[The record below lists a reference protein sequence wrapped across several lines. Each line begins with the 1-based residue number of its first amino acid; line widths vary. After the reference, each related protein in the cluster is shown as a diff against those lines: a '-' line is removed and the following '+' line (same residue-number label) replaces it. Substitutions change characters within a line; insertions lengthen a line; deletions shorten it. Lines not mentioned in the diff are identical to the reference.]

1 MVHSLPHDHPA
12 GLERSCA
19 GAPRDWIKAAPPQ
32 PGIDRIEAF
41 FAGHGYD
48 PHRHDTYAVGL
59 TLHGV
64 QSFGYRGTT
73 LHSRCGQAIVL
84 HPDELHDGR
93 AGTDRGFRYR
103 MAYIEPRLLQT
114 ALGEGRR
121 PLPFAREAVTGDAR
135 MRAALARTLDDLETP
150 LDDLHRDQTL
160 LEIAEA
166 LAALDPAGGCDPVE
180 AIAVRAVAIAREYI
194 DENIGTAIRSTD
206 LEAISGLSRFALA
219 RHFRACLGTS
229 PHRYSV
235 MRRLDRAR
243 HLIQAGTSLAEAA
256 AACGFA
262 DQSHM
267 TRQFKRAYGVPPGH
281 WQSLARPHPPAP

>member
-1 MVHSLPHDHPA
+1 MAKSLPRNRPA
-12 GLERSCA
+12 RLERSCA
-19 GAPRDWIKAAPPQ
+19 GAPRDSIKTAEPQ
-32 PGIDRIEAF
+32 PGIERIEAF
-41 FAGHGYD
+41 FTGHGYD
-48 PHRHDTYAVGL
+48 PHRHDTYAIGL

-64 QSFGYRGTT
+64 QSFGYRGAT

-84 HPDELHDGR
+84 HPDEVHDGR
-93 AGTDRGFRYR
+93 AGTEAGFRYR
-103 MAYIEPRLLQT
+103 LAYIEPRLLQS

-121 PLPFAREAVTGDAR
+121 PLPFARDAVTGDAR
-135 MRAALARTLDDLETP
+135 LRTALAHALDDLETP
-150 LDDLHRDQTL
+150 LDDLHRNQTI

-166 LAALDPAGGCDPVE
+166 LAALDPASGCDPVGP
-180 AIAVRAVAIAREYI
+180 IAFRAVAATREYI
-194 DENIGTAIRSTD
+194 DENIGTAIPSTE

-243 HLIQAGTSLAEAA
+243 HLMQSGTALAEAA

-267 TRQFKRAYGVPPGH
+267 TRQFKRAYGVPPGY
-281 WQSLARPHPPAP
+281 WQTLARPPTSSI